1 MNVVVLGAGAWG
13 SALASHLAK
22 YHETVLW
29 ARNAA
34 HLAQIA
40 RAQRNDCYLPGIPLA
55 RALHYEA
62 DLRASLIH
70 AATADALCMIAAPL
84 AALRSLCI
92 AIRASGHVP
101 SHLIWACKGF
111 ENETRALPHQIV
123 SEILGPD
130 LSCGVL
136 SGPSFA
142 REVAQGLPCALT
154 VASQASVCRKRASQ
168 AFHHGAMRIYATDDV
183 IGVEVGG
190 AVKNVLAIAAGI
202 ADGLGLGANARA
214 ALITRGLAEM
224 TQLGVALG
232 ARAETLTGLAGLG
245 DLILTATGDLS
256 RNRAVGLQ
264 LARGQSLEAIL
275 DALGHVAEG
284 VRCARDVCEL
294 ARVHAVEMPIT
305 QAVCTV
311 LFEGCA
317 PDKAV
322 EALLRR
328 KAKAEVSNHVHG

>member
-22 YHETVLW
+22 YHDTVLW
-29 ARNAA
+29 GHNAA
-34 HLAQIA
+34 HLTRIA
-40 RAQRNDCYLPGIPLA
+40 RDQRNDRYLPDVPLT
-55 RALHYEA
+55 RAVHYET
-62 DLRASLIH
+62 DLKASLIH
-70 AATADALCMIAAPL
+70 AAAADALCVIAVPL
-84 AALRSLCI
+84 SALRTICAEIYALGCTL
-92 AIRASGHVP
+92 P
-101 SHLIWACKGF
+101 HLIWACKGF
-111 ENETRALPHQIV
+111 EHETRALPHQIV
-123 SEILGPD
+123 ADTLGQA

-154 VASQASVCRKRASQ
+154 VASRSAACREQAVR
-168 AFHHGAMRIYATDDV
+168 AFHQGAMRIYATDDV

-190 AVKNVLAIAAGI
+190 AVKNVLAIAVGI
-202 ADGLGLGANARA
+202 ADGLELGANARA
-214 ALITRGLAEM
+214 ALMTRGLVEM

-256 RNRAVGLQ
+256 RNRTVGLQ
-264 LARGQSLEAIL
+264 LARGQALESIL
-275 DALGHVAEG
+275 ATLGHVAEG
-284 VRCARDVCEL
+284 VRCARDVHEL
-294 ARVHAVEMPIT
+294 ARIHAVEMPIT

-311 LFEGCA
+311 LFEGGS

-322 EALLRR
+322 NTLLRR
-328 KAKAEVSNHVHG
+328 KAKAEVNGF